1 MLQRIDLIGNLV
13 ADAEIRTGKDGSEY
27 IGFRVAVSETI
38 GEEKRST
45 FYEVNCHKS
54 GVIEYLKKGQQV
66 YVSGRLSISSVCKDG
81 KAYTNAYV
89 SAATVIL
96 CSSPRN

>member
-66 YVSGRLSISSVCKDG
+66 YVSGRLSISSVRKDG

-89 SAATVIL
+89 SAANVIL

>member
-81 KAYTNAYV
+81 KAYLNAYV
-89 SAATVIL
+89 SATDVKVWP
-96 CSSPRN
+96 PRD

>member
-1 MLQRIDLIGNLV
+1 MYQRIDLIGNLV
-13 ADAEIRTGKDGSEY
+13 ADAEVRTGKDGNEFIS
-27 IGFRVAVSETI
+27 FRVAANEYH
-38 GEEKRST
+38 GEEKRAT

-89 SAATVIL
+89 SAANVIL